1 MNIHYLKNFILHYIQ
16 ATLIDVLHSP
26 FVFKL
31 YQTSVKKQKNYESFK
46 SIEKLRQELKKD
58 NTHIAFNEIGA
69 GSNFARTKTMW
80 VSEIAKKHAKP
91 KRIAEILYYVALNN
105 KCSYSIELGTSLAI
119 STAYLALAHKERAL
133 FSDILLTSI
142 EGNKSVI
149 HKAQSNL
156 EKLHLDGFVN
166 LVEGNFDE
174 VLNEILKQYPQL
186 DLAFIDGNHKKEPT
200 LKYFKQMLPLAHN
213 NSVFIFD
220 DIYWSKGM
228 AEAWNEIKKHPQVTV
243 TVDLFF
249 IGLVFFRKEQ
259 VKQDFKLRVL

>member
-26 FVFKL
+26 FVFNL
-31 YQTSVKKQKNYESFK
+31 YQTSIKKQKANESFE

-58 NTHIAFNEIGA
+58 DSIIEFIEMGA
-69 GSNFARTKTMW
+69 GSNFTRTKSMR
-80 VSEIAKKHAKP
+80 VAEIASNHAKP
-91 KRIAEILYYVALNN
+91 KRVAEILHYVAKNN
-105 KCSYSIELGTSLAI
+105 HCSYSIELGTSLGV
-119 STAYLALAHKERAL
+119 STAYLALAHRERAL
-133 FSDILLTSI
+133 QSDILLTSV

-149 HKAQSNL
+149 QKAQSNL
-156 EKLHLDGFVN
+156 VKLELDGYVN
-166 LVEGNFDE
+166 LVEGNFDI
-174 VLNEILKQYPQL
+174 VLDEILKYYPQL
-186 DLAFIDGNHKKEPT
+186 DLAFIDGNHKKEAT
-200 LKYFKQMLPLAHN
+200 VKYFKQMLPLAHN

-228 AEAWNEIKKHPQVTV
+228 TEAWNEIKKHPQVTV

-259 VKQDFKLRVL
+259 AKQDFKLRVL